1 MIIIMSMTIVI
12 IMAIVILMINDNSLD
27 QSHYHRPYH
36 DPDLQPPP
44 LPLQSHSKA
53 VKVHS
58 ADLGFDVR
66 LR

>member
-1 MIIIMSMTIVI
+1 MIIIMITTIVI
-12 IMAIVILMINDNSLD
+12 ILAHVIIIITDNSLE

-66 LR
+66 Y